1 MNKYIA
7 LERYAHHFYPI
18 KDDEFEDLRYLV
30 EFLSTDYRMYDQSF
44 IEKPLSFYNCSFIY
58 HDFASHTMYVGFSE
72 WEIRTEIPVPCDST
86 FHDFVNSSNSCK
98 INLDNFHE
106 FITTW
111 LAIKRS
117 GKSFAV
123 VYRTMHDSIL
133 CQDFDSIEEQN
144 LFIANL

>member
-1 MNKYIA
+1 MNI
-7 LERYAHHFYPI
+7 ERDKSFHNNNVIDILVDSIVDNYAHY
-18 KDDEFEDLRYLV
+18 
-30 EFLSTDYRMYDQSF
+30 
-44 IEKPLSFYNCSFIY
+44 
-58 HDFASHTMYVGFSE
+58 FASHTMYVGFSE